1 MPPRDFGQPG
11 RGRGT
16 LRHLVDGALNFVPLW
31 VCIGIGAFVLVQ
43 EKQMGGIAAAL
54 LVATAAL
61 GLFELRRYWLAP
73 PPRLAPAALRPA
85 PAAAAPAR
93 QRSFQLKQ
101 TLMLAGLVGAYLHY
115 YFWDVQVQ
123 IASLPHVTV
132 FAAVPLSG

>member
-1 MPPRDFGQPG
+1 MQGRDFGRHG
-11 RGRGT
+11 SGHGT
-16 LRHLVDGALNFVPLW
+16 LRRLLDGALGFVPLW

-73 PPRLAPAALRPA
+73 PPRLAPVALRPV
-85 PAAAAPAR
+85 PAAAPRHAR
-93 QRSFQLKQ
+93 RFQLKQ
-101 TLMLAGLVGAYLHY
+101 TLMLVGLVGAYLHY

-132 FAAVPLSG
+132 FAAERLG